1 MKNLVK
7 WLVLGMV
14 FAFVLAGCAKLP
26 QQEINDAQLAVDNVV
41 KAGADIYTPDE
52 IKVIKDELAAAID
65 EANKKN
71 GKLFQSMKDIKD
83 KLAKVKTDAE
93 ALVPTVAAKKEE
105 AKNNALTA
113 QTDAT
118 TALTDA
124 KALVEKA
131 PKGKGSMADI
141 EAFKADLATLDT
153 TMAEVQQGID
163 SEDFL
168 GATEK
173 ANAVKEKA
181 LAISE
186 QINLAI
192 EKVKGKRR

>member
-1 MKNLVK
+1 MKNLTK

-26 QQEINDAQLAVDNVV
+26 QQEINDAQLAVDKVV
-41 KAGADIYTPDE
+41 KAGADIYTPDDA
-52 IKVIKDELAAAID
+52 KVIKDEMAAAID
-65 EANKKN
+65 EANKKK
-71 GKLFQSMKDIKD
+71 GKLFQSMKDVKA
-83 KLAKVKTDAE
+83 KLTKVKTDAE
-93 ALVPTVAAKKEE
+93 ALVSTVAAKKEE
-105 AKNNALTA
+105 AKNNALTV
-113 QTDAT
+113 QIEAT
-118 TALTDA
+118 TALTEA

-153 TMAEVQQGID
+153 TMTEVQQGID
-163 SEDFL
+163 TEDFL
-168 GATEK
+168 GAAEK

-181 LAISE
+181 MSISE

-192 EKVKGKRR
+192 EKVRGKRK

>member
-1 MKNLVK
+1 MKNLTK

-41 KAGADIYTPDE
+41 KAGADIYTPDDA
-52 IKVIKDELAAAID
+52 KVIKDEMAAAID
-65 EANKKN
+65 EANKKK
-71 GKLFQSMKDIKD
+71 GKLFQSMKDVKA
-83 KLAKVKTDAE
+83 KLTKVKTDAE
-93 ALVPTVAAKKEE
+93 ALVSTVAAKKEE
-105 AKNNALTA
+105 AKNNALTV
-113 QTDAT
+113 QIEAT
-118 TALTDA
+118 TALTEA

-153 TMAEVQQGID
+153 TMTEVQQGID
-163 SEDFL
+163 TEDFL
-168 GATEK
+168 GAAEK

-181 LAISE
+181 MSISE

-192 EKVKGKRR
+192 EKVRGKRK